1 MDKEDIK
8 ELISLCSSFEEA
20 DFIISEYGDFNST
33 KEKNAFLKEFFPM
46 EVNADSLEEEYKERL
61 KAFVKSTRV
70 R

>member
-33 KEKNAFLKEFFPM
+33 KEKKVFLKEFFQWKSM
-46 EVNADSLEEEYKERL
+46 LIRWR
-61 KAFVKSTRV
+61 KSTKKD
-70 R
+70 